1 MHQFSQEFEMRQLG
15 DTLWHTVRQRAL
27 DGAEE
32 EEEEVEQNKMNVLW
46 VSELNDNYQGDNLE
60 TP

>member
-1 MHQFSQEFEMRQLG
+1 MRQLG

-32 EEEEVEQNKMNVLW
+32 EEEEEVEQNKMNVL
-46 VSELNDNYQGDNLE
+46 
-60 TP
+60 